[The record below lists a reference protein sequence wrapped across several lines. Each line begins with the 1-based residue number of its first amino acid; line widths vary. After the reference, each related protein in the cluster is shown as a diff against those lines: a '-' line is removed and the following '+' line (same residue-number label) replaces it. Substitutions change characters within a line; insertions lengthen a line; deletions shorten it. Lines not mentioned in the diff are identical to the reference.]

1 MNAILIG
8 TLAGMSNNR
17 IEVFTRKIIFHYPR
31 APKKIIL
38 LSDVLAVELRKG
50 ASVYNLTFIHCGE
63 LTFESSDDSSASRP
77 SDSSKFKEV
86 FYFENR
92 ENNLDIA
99 ARIRNYIKT
108 AIPQL
113 TKQEIAAKLEEIR
126 AKETIE
132 SNEGQEHLLSS
143 QPDGALLFM
152 DSGQGGTT
160 LSLFQQHI
168 LCCYKHGTPQE
179 KSTTVPLANIVSLEL
194 QEAKNASG
202 RLTISYNESIELSLS
217 NDFFRAVFTIY
228 FNKDRQSANYARQ
241 IANYIQRNSPQC
253 TVKYGQMDEPVQP
266 VILPETKSVNK
277 QQGMVFP
284 EQSVLSPEEPK
295 SAGAG
300 TGVATQKSESCK
312 TTATPSIPP
321 VGTSSS
327 SQSFEDKA
335 WGCICMVIFM
345 ALIMGLLWG
354 MHSCV
359 DYLESRKNNVNV
371 RIESDRRLQEA
382 AEINQ
387 EMKFLLDELERVRR
401 RGEKPDKVLKKIDA
415 LNERMQRLMDRQR

>member
-284 EQSVLSPEEPK
+284 EQSVLSPGPGQELPRR
-295 SAGAG
+295 SLNHA
-300 TGVATQKSESCK
+300 
-312 TTATPSIPP
+312 
-321 VGTSSS
+321 
-327 SQSFEDKA
+327 
-335 WGCICMVIFM
+335 
-345 ALIMGLLWG
+345 
-354 MHSCV
+354 
-359 DYLESRKNNVNV
+359 
-371 RIESDRRLQEA
+371 RLQLHPVSHRWEHP
-382 AEINQ
+382 
-387 EMKFLLDELERVRR
+387 LLL
-401 RGEKPDKVLKKIDA
+401 KVLKIKHGDVSVW
-415 LNERMQRLMDRQR
+415 LSSWL